1 MLTDLSF
8 LNEGQIWIPK
18 CEKERINKYIE
29 HQDLFNGKHDEIYK
43 EQFKRIERVIN
54 NFGEVVSYPVIIN
67 YQKLIT
73 LKLIDLLFGEEPE
86 IVAGEKESKEQETIE
101 LIKEKSDLMNISY
114 MIGIDVSRY
123 GDGLFYIYADAE
135 GGKIGFTQ
143 PQFWFPV
150 VNHINTQEITNHVIA
165 YTQEIDENNKKLI
178 AHIHYKGYIE
188 QREYQLISGVND
200 VIGKQLNSNIIATG
214 LDDFAI
220 VQVCN
225 IKSTDSIYGHDDYTD
240 IDSIVS
246 EILVRIGQI
255 SRILDKHA
263 SPSVQG
269 PSSALQKDPVSGEWL
284 LKMGNYFARDSSDD
298 PQVNY
303 ITWDGA
309 LDAAFKELEE
319 LKDTLYTVSETGAT
333 LLGQTDKSG
342 AATSGTAL
350 RLKMA
355 SPLAKVRRLKM
366 RFDSALKKAIYLCSE
381 LGGNGIMNLKDV
393 DINITWK
400 DGLQDDPMEEAQIV
414 GMLTQ
419 NKAVMSQLTAI
430 KLVQDLSEE
439 GAEEE
444 LERIREEESLGNPL
458 MSATQ
463 FSDTNMQN
471 DNVDNSV
478 DNVDNLQE
486 E

>member
-1 MLTDLSF
+1 MLTDLNF

-29 HQDLFNGKHDEIYK
+29 HKALFKGKHDEVYK

-54 NFGEVVSYPVIIN
+54 NFGEVVSYPVIVN

-86 IVAGEKESKEQETIE
+86 ITTSDESTKETID
-101 LIKEKSDLMNISY
+101 LIKEKSDLMNICY
-114 MIGIDVSRY
+114 MVGIDVSRY
-123 GDGLFYIYADAE
+123 GDGLFYVYADAE

-143 PQFWFPV
+143 PEFWYPI
-150 VNHINTQEITNHVIA
+150 VNPINTQEITNHVIA
-165 YTQEIDENNKKLI
+165 YTQEIDEDNKKLI

-188 QREYQLISGVND
+188 QCEYELHCGIND
-200 VIGKQLNSNIIATG
+200 IIGRKLSSNIVATG

-220 VQVCN
+220 VQVSN
-225 IKSTDSIYGHDDYTD
+225 VKSTDCIFGHDDYTD

-269 PSSALQKDPVSGEWL
+269 PSSAIEKDPVSGEWT
-284 LKMGNYFARDSSDD
+284 LKMGNYFPRNSSDD
-298 PQVNY
+298 PQVSY
-303 ITWDGA
+303 VTWDGA
-309 LDAAFKELEE
+309 LDAAFKELED

-333 LLGQTDKSG
+333 LLGQTDKAG
-342 AATSGTAL
+342 AASSGTAL

-366 RFDSALKKAIYLCSE
+366 RFDASIKKALYLCSE
-381 LGGNGIMNLKDV
+381 LGGKGIVNLKDTA
-393 DINITWK
+393 INIHWQ
-400 DGLQDDPMEEAQIV
+400 DGIQDDPLEEAQLV
-414 GMLTQ
+414 ASLTQ

-430 KLVQDLSEE
+430 KIVQDLDDE

-444 LERIREEESLGNPL
+444 LERINEEAMLNNPL
-458 MSATQ
+458 MSANQ
-463 FSDTNMQN
+463 FSDTNMK
-471 DNVDNSV
+471 DNSV
-478 DNVDNLQE
+478 DSVDKSIMNE
-486 E
+486 GE